1 MYTQA
6 AKPYPNPLKT
16 IWKPILKL
24 RIFTNNILPNW
35 FSNHIKQNR
44 KRGFM
49 IPNSQIYEIL
59 KKYIEFIKNNK
70 KASIIGVFIII
81 VILNFIF

>member
-1 MYTQA
+1 
-6 AKPYPNPLKT
+6 
-16 IWKPILKL
+16 
-24 RIFTNNILPNW
+24 
-35 FSNHIKQNR
+35 
-44 KRGFM
+44 M